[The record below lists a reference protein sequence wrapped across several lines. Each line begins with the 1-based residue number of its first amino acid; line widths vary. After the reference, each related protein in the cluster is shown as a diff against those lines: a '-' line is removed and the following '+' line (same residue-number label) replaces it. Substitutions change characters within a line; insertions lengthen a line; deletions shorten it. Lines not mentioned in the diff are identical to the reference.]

1 MEAWKASSPDHCSE
15 YIIHKR
21 RRVLVNRPPPPV
33 VLIKMTV
40 PSATD
45 RRRKI
50 STSLQ
55 RHRKILTRILIA
67 SSFVAV
73 IVALACTLPRPSTP
87 VVHAYSS
94 ESKTAGATLFHE
106 KGCEH
111 CHCANGRAG
120 G

>member
-40 PSATD
+40 PSATN

-55 RHRKILTRILIA
+55 RHRKIPTRILIA
-67 SSFVAV
+67 SSFVAFV
-73 IVALACTLPRPSTP
+73 VALTCSLPRPSTS
-87 VVHAYSS
+87 VVHAYSK
-94 ESKTAGATLFHE
+94 ESKKAVAMLFHE

-111 CHCANGRAG
+111 CNGANGLG